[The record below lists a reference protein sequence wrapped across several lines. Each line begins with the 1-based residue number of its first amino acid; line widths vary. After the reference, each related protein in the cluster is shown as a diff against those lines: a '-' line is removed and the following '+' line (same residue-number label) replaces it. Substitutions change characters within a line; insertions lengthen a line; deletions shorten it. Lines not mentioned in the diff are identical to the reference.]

1 MPRLRTTTFLS
12 AFALV
17 AGVVATHWL
26 SGLTYR
32 GTPARMASRHDI
44 SPRHDASSMRRRAS
58 SSPHAYRAITLAT
71 PHVAERRRSSD
82 AQDSAGV
89 RAATVAPATELVPLS
104 MPADTSQAWSELRG
118 HLDGKVILQ
127 VAIDGVGRV
136 RHADIATSS
145 GDPVLDEHALRSVG
159 GWRFAV
165 PPGHPDGV
173 SGELSMRFSSAAR
186 HLADASE

>member
-12 AFALV
+12 VFALV

-32 GTPARMASRHDI
+32 GTPARMASRHDV
-44 SPRHDASSMRRRAS
+44 PPLHHLAS
-58 SSPHAYRAITLAT
+58 SSPHAYRAITLAA

-82 AQDSAGV
+82 TQDSAGV
-89 RAATVAPATELVPLS
+89 HAAPVAPATELVPLS
-104 MPADTSQAWSELRG
+104 MPADTSQSWSELRG

-136 RHADIATSS
+136 RHADIAASS
-145 GDPVLDEHALRSVG
+145 GDTVLDEHALRSIG

-173 SGELSMRFSSAAR
+173 SGELSMRFSSAA
-186 HLADASE
+186 HPLADTSE